1 MSTADVHNVVTI
13 GHPERGGG
21 ASKCCQKLKL
31 GCFEGSNSFLCL
43 APQALNRQMLGHP
56 LNREHASLDE
66 TMLGLSVFP
75 QAQRIPPVRAV

>member
-1 MSTADVHNVVTI
+1 VNSTGGEEGTTAESVHCVVTT
-13 GHPERGGG
+13 GLG
-21 ASKCCQKLKL
+21 AWWCEQVPPAIEAWV
-31 GCFEGSNSFLCL
+31 FRGSNSFL
-43 APQALNRQMLGHP
+43 HP